1 MTGGSAWCSLE
12 TASHVSEKIFSTN
25 DSLKPEL
32 MCSFINWTTWPSRK
46 KKERNPRIR
55 FIYSHVCCCMC
66 GKHQQDFGLL
76 CFGNHMRGVG
86 KGGQII
92 TNSGLSCFEHQTG
105 VQKVFLHVFPGQGKI
120 KKQAKPTAQY
130 VK

>member
-46 KKERNPRIR
+46 KKGRNPRIR

-66 GKHQQDFGLL
+66 GKHQQDFGPL
-76 CFGNHMRGVG
+76 CFGNHVRGVG

-92 TNSGLSCFEHQTG
+92 TNSGLSCFKHQTG
-105 VQKVFLHVFPGQGKI
+105 VQKVFPACIPRARKNHKVSKAHSTI
-120 KKQAKPTAQY
+120 R
-130 VK
+130 

>member
-1 MTGGSAWCSLE
+1 MYAATCL
-12 TASHVSEKIFSTN
+12 VN
-25 DSLKPEL
+25 
-32 MCSFINWTTWPSRK
+32 IN
-46 KKERNPRIR
+46 RIL
-55 FIYSHVCCCMC
+55 V
-66 GKHQQDFGLL
+66 LL
-76 CFGNHMRGVG
+76 CFGDHVRGVG